1 MENKIGISIILFSG
15 AFFMI
20 ICLFCL
26 FTLIYQMRTL
36 KKRDEFYQK
45 QIADIVNVI
54 QDSSRGEREL
64 IKEIHELTQTLK
76 K

>member
-1 MENKIGISIILFSG
+1 
-15 AFFMI
+15 MI